1 MNLADCQAQF
11 QKKYNRENWH
21 ALLPQLLPGV
31 ELFASAQDY
40 PLTNDRERTI
50 ATARRQ
56 FGAATLA
63 DGKRIAFYEIDVAA
77 KVDLLRNRVALR
89 EIVARCIDE
98 VSAHA
103 VLAFFVH
110 PDKSIYRLT
119 YAAKESRLSDDL
131 KIHTEQTATRR
142 YTYVLGPG
150 ETRRTAALR
159 LAALSEKRDAA
170 TLKDVTDAFSVE
182 KINREF
188 FDTYKAHYQK
198 FCDHLLAGDVP
209 VKVFKLPLRGLSDE
223 ARDHALKPVRD
234 FVKKLLGRLVFLHF
248 LQKKGWLGCPAG
260 VANWKNGD
268 PDFLRQLYVTATAAD
283 QQRFHSRRLVPLFF
297 DTLNRRRKDDLFA
310 ITGTRVPYLNGG
322 LFERDFDGVEQIDFP
337 ATLFADV
344 LDFFGQYNFTIDEND
359 PDDHEIG
366 IDPEMLGHIFE
377 NLLEDNKDKGAFY
390 TPKAVVQYMCQQSL
404 IHALVGHFPNDPAAR
419 VEIEK
424 LIRTKEP
431 IDARQDSWLALHA
444 TQLTKILD
452 DLRICDPAIGSGAFP
467 IGLLQEIYWTKLAIN
482 SGLDRAK
489 AKRNIIQ
496 NCIYG
501 VDIDAGAVEIAR
513 LRFWLA
519 LIVEEKNPVPLP
531 NLDYK
536 IMQGNSLLESFEGI
550 DLGNL
555 TGKQSHT
562 VQLLGTEQTEL
573 GLKAV
578 STELTV
584 EFAEGKQAEI
594 TSLISGYFDQ
604 DDPELKHKLHAKID
618 GLVLG
623 HIEYN
628 LDLHEERIEAALDNA
643 RKELKSKQA
652 RARGYEPTKR
662 EAGRLAELEAQLA
675 EVDRKRAA
683 LAALQEK
690 PERPFFLWHL
700 YFQNVFVRGGFDIVV
715 ANPPYVRHESIK
727 EQKVALQAEP
737 YECYDGT
744 ADLLVYFYECAV
756 KKLRAGGVLTFITS
770 NKFYRAG
777 YGEKLR
783 GYLARELTLH
793 RLIDFGDAPVFEAI
807 AYASI
812 LEGTKTA
819 PPANSAALAYTWEQG
834 MPLDRIES
842 IVATKGQAIYQSELK
857 PDAWRLESPV
867 VLRLLEKLR
876 KAGNPLGEYVKKRFY
891 RGILTGLNEAFI
903 VDRATR
909 DQLIAGDKSSAKV
922 LKPFLRGRDVKR
934 WQTEFAEQYLIKIES
949 SENKSHPWS
958 GESEKEAEKIFAKTF
973 PAIHKWFEGFRSA
986 LNKRE
991 DQGKF
996 FWELRSCAYWKEFEQ
1011 PKLVVPAISGAVN
1024 VSLDC
1029 EGFFSNNKTSIFVC
1043 DDAAYVSAVV
1053 NSTVA
1058 FWFTRQVFATKQGG
1072 FYDFEPRYSSQWPIP
1087 NASSALKSKLSGLVE
1102 RAITAKRAGNEA
1114 IVHQLEREIDEI
1126 VFRLFELTPEEIE
1139 LVQSAHVES
1148 APGKTQSGLLN
1159 ILSPELNAVSPY
1171 FTTADRTTIY
1181 DRVLAELKKSSPYF
1195 TTAAITRRA
1204 QELDPGINL
1213 DSLAVYLS
1221 GATANG
1227 LVHDAGRGWY
1237 SRLSEPVPLDAKPV
1251 AKLIRAVE
1259 KAFPLLD
1266 FTVWSTAQINPWM
1279 HHLLAQP
1286 VTFLYAPADTLE
1298 SVGDTLREQGWEV
1311 AVNPAPSAGPKAVRP
1326 GEKMV
1331 VLRPALS
1338 KQPPGDGRQ
1347 ATIEKILV
1355 DLISE
1360 APRLSLMDASE
1371 AQGVATAILN
1381 QFLVQIA
1388 VLQRYADSRAVKIK
1402 EIEAIN
1408 QRQTDAS
1415 IGVS

>member
-119 YAAKESRLSDDL
+119 YAAKESRLGDDL

-260 VANWKNGD
+260 VTNWKNGD
-268 PDFLRQLYVTATAAD
+268 PDFLRQLYVTAPAAD
-283 QQRFHSRRLVPLFF
+283 QSRFHSRRLVPLFF

-337 ATLFADV
+337 AGLFADV
-344 LDFFGQYNFTIDEND
+344 LEFFGQYNFTIDEND

-404 IHALVGHFPNDPAAR
+404 IHALVGHFSDDPAAR

-496 NCIYG
+496 NSIYG

-555 TGKQSHT
+555 TGKKSHT

-604 DDPELKHKLHAKID
+604 DDPELKSKLHGKID

-628 LDLHEERIEAALDNA
+628 LDLHEERIAAALDNA
-643 RKELKSKQA
+643 RKDLKSKQA

-662 EAGRLAELEAQLA
+662 EVSRIAELEAQLA

-683 LAALQEK
+683 LAELQEK

-700 YFQNVFVRGGFDIVV
+700 YFQNVFARGGFDIVV
-715 ANPPYVRHESIK
+715 ANPPYVRQESIK
-727 EQKVALQAEP
+727 DQKAALQATP
-737 YECYDGT
+737 YECYDGI
-744 ADLLVYFYECAV
+744 ADLLVYFYERSV
-756 KKLRAGGVLTFITS
+756 KLLRPRGVLTFITS

-783 GYLARELTLH
+783 RYLARELTLH

-812 LEGTKTA
+812 LEGTKA
-819 PPANSAALAYTWEQG
+819 VPPNDSAALAYTWEQQ
-834 MPLDRIES
+834 MPLDSIES
-842 IVATKGQAIYQSELK
+842 IITTRGQAIQQNELK
-857 PDAWRLESPV
+857 PEGWRLESPAM
-867 VLRLLEKLR
+867 LRLLEKLR
-876 KAGNPLGEYVKKRFY
+876 RSGKTLREFVGSRVY
-891 RGILTGLNEAFI
+891 RGITTGFNNAFV

-909 DQLIAGDKSSAKV
+909 NQLVHEHRSSSSV
-922 LKPFLRGRDVKR
+922 LKPYLRGRDVNR
-934 WQTEFAEQYLIKIES
+934 WLAESQDQWIIFTRRGIDIE
-949 SENKSHPWS
+949 K
-958 GESEKEAEKIFAKTF
+958 F
-973 PAIHKWFEGFRSA
+973 PAIQKHLRQFKKELSPGTPGGRKPGSYEWFEIQD
-986 LNKRE
+986 NI
-991 DQGKF
+991 
-996 FWELRSCAYWKEFEQ
+996 AYWEEFEKTKIISTKISIR
-1011 PKLVVPAISGAVN
+1011 PTFAIDTDKSYLGN
-1024 VSLDC
+1024 TSY
-1029 EGFFSNNKTSIFVC
+1029 FFSATDSGEFLLGLLNSSLFFAYAKKVFVE
-1043 DDAAYVSAVV
+1043 
-1053 NSTVA
+1053 
-1058 FWFTRQVFATKQGG
+1058 KQGG
-1072 FYDFEPRYSSQWPIP
+1072 WFEVQPDGLEAFPVPATSQ
-1087 NASSALKSKLSGLVE
+1087 AQQAELGSLVE
-1102 RAITAKRAGNEA
+1102 RVIAAKRADNES
-1114 IVHQLEREIDEI
+1114 VVQSLEREIDAL
-1126 VFRLFELTPEEIE
+1126 VFRLYDLTPEEIA
-1139 LVQSAHVES
+1139 LVQSATTAAQS
-1148 APGKTQSGLLN
+1148 AGAPSSASHLQQ
-1159 ILSPELNAVSPY
+1159 ELKAVSPY
-1171 FTTADRTTIY
+1171 FITADRTTIY

-1204 QELDPGINL
+1204 QELDPEINL

-1227 LVHDAGRGWY
+1227 LVQDAGRGWY
-1237 SRLSEPVPLDAKPV
+1237 SRLSEPVKLDTKPV
-1251 AKLIRAVE
+1251 EPVVRLLK
-1259 KAFPLLD
+1259 KKFPLLED
-1266 FTVWSTAQINPWM
+1266 FHCWSTAQVNPWM
-1279 HHLLAQP
+1279 HHLIAKG
-1286 VTFLYAPADTLE
+1286 VTFVNTDADTME
-1298 SVGDTLREQGWEV
+1298 AVWECLRDAGYDAHLNPTGKAKEQF
-1311 AVNPAPSAGPKAVRP
+1311 AVRD
-1326 GEKMV
+1326 KTV
-1331 VLRPALS
+1331 VIRRRVFGAPVEGHFS
-1338 KQPPGDGRQ
+1338 R
-1347 ATIEKILV
+1347 IETVLV
-1355 DLISE
+1355 DLLLESE
-1360 APRLSLMDASE
+1360 RLRLMDKSE
-1371 AQGVATAILN
+1371 FQKMAEAAVQSGRISVPELMNYATNRKQNWQDIFSL
-1381 QFLVQIA
+1381 
-1388 VLQRYADSRAVKIK
+1388 DAVKLRHLFEK
-1402 EIEAIN
+1402 G
-1408 QRQTDAS
+1408 DV
-1415 IGVS
+1415 G